1 MYVCMYDAC
10 PPVSSSRPNQTK
22 MKRTEQNNPNQLG
35 DICGWVWYGLAWGL
49 VVGVRRYTYL
59 LCISCHPL
67 HVHRTSH
74 VTVPLHSFY
83 LPFHICCRLPARRL
97 PVVEL
102 VFISFVSRHRHNS
115 PAFLASKGGGGSFSV
130 SVSIFFLS
138 LSTLPIARLTFNG
151 LCCIYMKSTLKS
163 ATIKLIQNASNGQSK
178 KKKTLAVAL
187 LESHHKFGF

>member
-22 MKRTEQNNPNQLG
+22 MKRTEQNNPNQLE
-35 DICGWVWYGLAWGL
+35 DIYGWVLYGLAWGL

-115 PAFLASKGGGGSFSV
+115 PAFLASKGGGGF
-130 SVSIFFLS
+130 IFGFGFGFYFFLS
-138 LSTLPIARLTFNG
+138 LSFDFANRSFDL
-151 LCCIYMKSTLKS
+151 
-163 ATIKLIQNASNGQSK
+163 
-178 KKKTLAVAL
+178 
-187 LESHHKFGF
+187 